1 MWRKLSLQSLSQ
13 GQSFFGGPLAHLNLT
28 LVGWVSLP
36 QGPEDSC
43 LSSPLLALILAP
55 FCLAFSASKMTL
67 IYCPGKKWLWSHW
80 ALLTIGRDDWGE
92 RLPGVPAV
100 VTTTALVV
108 PAGSGSFCWGKLLR
122 EVCGN
127 SLYLTYHRKLLR
139 EIYGNSF
146 PASEPRNYSLRVR
159 M

>member
-13 GQSFFGGPLAHLNLT
+13 GQSFFWGPLAHSSGMDKSASRPRR
-28 LVGWVSLP
+28 LVS
-36 QGPEDSC
+36 
-43 LSSPLLALILAP
+43 LSSPLLALILPP

-80 ALLTIGRDDWGE
+80 ALLTREEMAGE
-92 RLPGVPAV
+92 GDCHVSQLLSLQ
-100 VTTTALVV
+100 TALVV
-108 PAGSGSFCWGKLLR
+108 PAGSGSFCWGKLLS

-127 SLYLTYHRKLLR
+127 SLYPTYDRKLLR
-139 EIYGNSF
+139 EVYGNSS